1 MKGMI
6 DNKQYFISMNA
17 MSCTDGSRWAPSSGM
32 AGILAS
38 ESTILEIVSFSRGA
52 ILQIGDGNEAVG
64 MQSCH

>member
-1 MKGMI
+1 
-6 DNKQYFISMNA
+6 MNA

-38 ESTILEIVSFSRGA
+38 ESTILETVSFLRGA